1 MDLCISTLVF
11 RHGSES
17 AEAVTSFLL
26 SADGPM
32 DRHSRLM
39 VRVTFQYLS
48 WMVLIRHYTKV
59 SFDGIRMGPFT
70 IDMMQKAKYSKR
82 NMPIFDIK
90 PPAQRKQYFRK
101 LYSIALIMNRF
112 NRIAEAIVK
121 PKGEQ
126 NQSPSDKTVFVAA
139 GITRVSRG
147 QMNADDTAPMLMMG
161 IEVSTERFGMLGE
174 RLHTA
179 GYANPLAVKTR
190 KRRTKSQVQGNGYV
204 YCGCAKGKSRSS
216 GTVSSCS
223 TKHSSYFALHEHGF
237 KGTSKH
243 ILLSIIQM
251 NY

>member
-1 MDLCISTLVF
+1 
-11 RHGSES
+11 
-17 AEAVTSFLL
+17 
-26 SADGPM
+26 M

-39 VRVTFQYLS
+39 VRVTFQYLA

-59 SFDGIRMGPFT
+59 SYDGIRMGPFT
-70 IDMMQKAKYSKR
+70 IDMMQNAKYSKR
-82 NMPIFDIK
+82 NMPMFDIK

-101 LYSIALIMNRF
+101 LYAIAFIMNRF

-147 QMNADDTAPMLMMG
+147 QMTPNDTAPLLVMG
-161 IEVSTERFGMLGE
+161 IEVSTGRFGMLGE
-174 RLHTA
+174 RLHKA
-179 GYANPLAVKTR
+179 GYADPLAVKTR
-190 KRRTKSQVQGNGYV
+190 KRRTKSQMQGNGYV
-204 YCGCAKGKSRSS
+204 YCGCAKGKSRS
-216 GTVSSCS
+216 GRTVPSCS
-223 TKHSSYFALHEHGF
+223 PKHSPNFALHEHGF

-243 ILLSIIQM
+243 ILLFTIQM